1 MQLKLFE
8 LSKMEE
14 IAISL
19 SGGGFRAA
27 MFHLGTLFYLNHL
40 KLPDGRPFLHI
51 VNTISTISGGTI
63 TGLWYMMNYCIGK
76 NTDESIKELY
86 SLLTTC
92 NLPVDMLNSY
102 LQKNNNNPS
111 IIKEMIKLYDDIFFH
126 GQTFGMIMDKADKGH
141 IHHFSANGTD
151 FSTGYAF
158 RFQAS
163 RGIRNAQPQYRYG
176 FIGNNAHRISR
187 DIAVKIRLSEI
198 LAVSSC
204 FPGGFEPVIYP
215 DDFSF
220 FKQMN
225 RSTDWPETERFN
237 LMDGG
242 IVDNQ
247 GIEPI
252 LLANQQMSYDHP
264 FANGDKGYPCHDLI
278 IISDVS
284 SPKVKTQKPSNI
296 SSMYS
301 KLNILVIEKILNLC
315 SVSFAILSLILYAQ
329 GMPVLFGISLTLTLI
344 IITLRFGSGM
354 IEAVIKKMLEEKVPF
369 QYDWKQLKRLNFSK
383 LIIAGKNRLGSLLD
397 LAQAVFMKP
406 IRQMRYGVLYQDPKW
421 KNRLISNII
430 SETSSNGSW
439 REKRN
444 FPEELIPSEEM
455 KMNSDK
461 ACSMGTTL
469 WFTENDKKE
478 GIPEALFTTG
488 QYTICMNLLEYISK
502 LEKDDSNTTPS
513 HKLIMGCKAQLLE
526 DWDGFQH
533 DPRFLLHKVL

>member
-1 MQLKLFE
+1 
-8 LSKMEE
+8 MEE
-14 IAISL
+14 VAISL

-27 MFHLGTLFYLNHL
+27 MFHLGTLSYLNHL
-40 KLPDGRPFLHI
+40 KLPDGRSFLDI

-63 TGLWYMMNYCIGK
+63 TGLWYIMNYCKGK
-76 NTDESIKELY
+76 NTDDSVRELY

-92 NLPVDMLNSY
+92 DLPTDMLRSY
-102 LQKNNNNPS
+102 LKKDNDNPS
-111 IIKEMIKLYDDIFFH
+111 IIKEMIKMYDDVFFH

-163 RGIRNAQPQYRYG
+163 RCIKNTKPEYRYG
-176 FIGNNAHRISR
+176 YIGNNAHRISR
-187 DIAVKIRLSEI
+187 DIAAKIRLSEI

-220 FKQMN
+220 FKQMD
-225 RSTDWPETERFN
+225 RFSDWPETERFN

-247 GIEPI
+247 GIEPV
-252 LLANQQMSYDHP
+252 LLANKQMSYDHP
-264 FANGDKGYPCHDLI
+264 YANGDKNYPCHDLI

-284 SPKVKTQKPSNI
+284 SSNVKTQKPSNT

-301 KLNILVIEKILNLC
+301 KLNTLIIEKVLNLC
-315 SVSFAILSLILYAQ
+315 LAAFTILSIILYVQ
-329 GMPVLFGISLTLTLI
+329 GLSFFLGISLTLTLSCFA
-344 IITLRFGSGM
+344 LRLGLVM
-354 IEAVIKKMLEEKVPF
+354 IEKKIKKKLDERVPF
-369 QYDWKQLKRLNFSK
+369 PYNWKQLKRLTFSR
-383 LIIAGKNRLGSLLD
+383 LMIAGKNRLCSLLD

-406 IRQMRYGVLYQDPKW
+406 IRQMRYDSLYQDPKW

-439 REKRN
+439 RKKGSL
-444 FPEELIPSEEM
+444 PKELIPSTEM
-455 KMNSDK
+455 KINSNK

-469 WFTENDKKE
+469 WFTEKDKKE

-502 LEKDDSNTTPS
+502 LEKDNSNINSS
-513 HKLIMGCKAQLLE
+513 HKLIMGCKEQLLD
-526 DWDGFQH
+526 DWNEFQH
-533 DPRFLLHKVL
+533 NPQFMLRKAL